1 MNSELY
7 FHKASL
13 MERMVAHFELIKP
26 RVTSMVVLSAAAGF
40 YIAAPVDL
48 DLILLFHASWGT
60 ALIAAGTAA
69 MNELMEREADSKM
82 RRTSARPLP
91 SGRIREKTA
100 AILGGLLVG
109 GGVIYLSVL
118 TNLLATFLACGTS
131 VVYLLV
137 YTPLKVRTPMCTTVG
152 AIPGAAPPLI
162 GWAAATG
169 SLDSSAL
176 LLFAILFAWQFPH
189 FLAIAWIYRDDYLRG
204 GFAMLPSVDPDGRRT
219 SRRILGFSIVL
230 FFLSVI
236 PWMWGLTG
244 IVYLIGAV
252 FLGLTFLWF
261 GLQVAL
267 SCSTNSARH
276 VLKASVVYLP
286 LLLTLMVIDKSGV

>member
-1 MNSELY
+1 MNSEPY
-7 FHKASL
+7 FHQASL
-13 MERMVAHFELIKP
+13 MERLVAHFELIKP
-26 RVTSMVVLSAAAGF
+26 RVTSMVVLSTAAGF
-40 YIAAPVDL
+40 YLAAPADL
-48 DLILLFHASWGT
+48 DLILLLHASWGT

-69 MNELMEREADSKM
+69 INELMEREADSKM
-82 RRTSARPLP
+82 KRTSARPLP
-91 SGRIREKTA
+91 SGRIREQTA
-100 AILGGLLVG
+100 AILGGLLVV
-109 GGVIYLSVL
+109 GGVIYLGIL
-118 TNLLATFLACGTS
+118 TNLLATFVACGTS
-131 VVYLLV
+131 AVYLLV
-137 YTPLKVRTPMCTTVG
+137 YTPLKVRTPTCTTVG

-169 SLDSSAL
+169 NLDSNAL

-204 GFAMLPSVDPDGRRT
+204 GFRMLSSVDPDGRRT

-244 IVYLIGAV
+244 IVYLIGAI

-261 GLQVAL
+261 GLQIAL
-267 SCSTNSARH
+267 SCSTNAARH
-276 VLKASVVYLP
+276 VLRASVVYLP
-286 LLLTLMVIDKSGV
+286 LLLILMVIDKSGG